1 MRFFARKSIVS
12 NPIEM
17 HHSYEAYRMIKWL
30 KINER
35 ERRAPTQIRK
45 SAMEKWKSGKIN
57 WISNQSTRH
66 DRAQLKIKNRKKVW
80 TRKIYY
86 SGKWHTSFI
95 LILSACWDLLTRS
108 GCWDVDGSSTSDS
121 WWSVLKVCR
130 RRKRC
135 RKRSSHSTI
144 SIRIEALAW
153 QEDPHRTQI
162 VAILKPLRLGIE
174 VGTTIIKTRL
184 IRSIVEISESA
195 K

>member
-1 MRFFARKSIVS
+1 MIKNNWKGEKSTHANTKVSNGKVKVRKDKLNFKSIDETWS
-12 NPIEM
+12 
-17 HHSYEAYRMIKWL
+17 
-30 KINER
+30 
-35 ERRAPTQIRK
+35 
-45 SAMEKWKSGKIN
+45 SAAKDQKQK
-57 WISNQSTRH
+57 
-66 DRAQLKIKNRKKVW
+66 KKVW

-162 VAILKPLRLGIE
+162 VAILKLLRLGIE